1 MDKFFKIVALFAI
14 AASCMAACTEE
25 ERNTEPLVDPWLREK
40 TPVNFRL
47 ENQIGAANITSNWR
61 DDSVGGIHVSMITGG
76 LDMTKVKV
84 VALDFEF
91 PESEFCP
98 TASVKAGDC
107 IDLSSG
113 SATFTVTSYNGEVRT
128 YTVDY
133 EQFKDP
139 LEGVYVHE
147 KIKGILDNGTMS
159 SMVILGGWTDA
170 VVMSTDQDK
179 SWHWG
184 SGYQPLDEQDNQ
196 ISFLLTSADSETGIT
211 RGTIVNNPG
220 DDGKYAN
227 YVYNNSIDVN
237 RYYRQIPVG
246 ASRWEKTLD
255 GKIHIYAKDDV
266 DYSNELWTV
275 NLDNLEKI
283 NAENNALNLVRE
295 NPITID
301 FQSAKMSFWRDCGF
315 DPANE
320 VINLSWP
327 DTRWMADNIRYT
339 FWTVAKSS
347 DDALENHEE
356 LFEQL

>member
-1 MDKFFKIVALFAI
+1 MDKFFKIVALFAV
-14 AASCMAACTEE
+14 AASCLAACTPE
-25 ERNTEPLVDPWLREK
+25 ERNTEPLVDPWTREK
-40 TPVNFRL
+40 TPVNFRV
-47 ENQIGAANITSNWR
+47 ENQIGAATITSNWR

-76 LDMTKVKV
+76 LDMKKVKI
-84 VALDFEF
+84 VAIDFEF

-98 TASVKAGDC
+98 TASVKVGDT

-113 SATFTVTSYNGEVRT
+113 STTFTVTAYNGEVRT

-147 KIKGILDNGTMS
+147 KIVGILDGGSAKT
-159 SMVILGGWTDA
+159 SMVIHGGWTDA
-170 VVMSTDQDK
+170 EVMSTDQDK

-184 SGYQPLDEQDNQ
+184 AGYQPLDEQDNQ
-196 ISFLLTSADSETGIT
+196 ISFLLTAADSETGVT
-211 RGTIVNNPG
+211 RGTIVNTPG
-220 DDGKYAN
+220 ADGNYAN

-237 RYYRQIPVG
+237 KYYRQIPVG

-255 GKIHIYAKDDV
+255 GKIHIYAKADE
-266 DYSNELWTV
+266 DYANELWTV

-283 NAENNALNLVRE
+283 NESATSLGK
-295 NPITID
+295 TID

-320 VINLSWP
+320 VIDYNWP

-339 FWTVAKSS
+339 FWTVSKSS
-347 DDALENHEE
+347 DDALANHDE